1 MKKTHIFEAIGI
13 VVILLLTFL
22 SIAVGNFFP
31 IEFKAISDSDIA
43 AIVASMF
50 VISVFMERSIEA
62 ILVPVR
68 APDRQILKQ
77 EIARLQGLDSSSSNN
92 SDIEALKEKEN
103 EFELYRLGTA
113 KRAYWIS
120 FVFGLLISLVG
131 VRVLSGFV
139 DLDTADHL
147 TQVQANLFTFI
158 DVVLTGGVI
167 AGGSAAIDKIGR
179 KISGFYNL
187 KSATNQG

>member
-77 EIARLQGLDSSSSNN
+77 EIARLKGLDSSSRNN

>member
-1 MKKTHIFEAIGI
+1 MKKTHILEAIGI
-13 VVILLLTFL
+13 AVILLLTFL

-77 EIARLQGLDSSSSNN
+77 EIARLKGLDPSSSNN

-139 DLDTADHL
+139 DLDTVDHL
-147 TQVQANLFTFI
+147 TQVQANLFMFI